1 MKASLSVREL
11 ATECGVSVQAIRKWC
26 AKNEV
31 ERNAQGGYVITD
43 DVRFLAVKHYKE
55 RKDGKKVSE
64 KASKQVSPQVDAL
77 LRQLEAKD
85 AQLSAK
91 DEQIAA
97 KDAQIAAKDE
107 QISAL
112 TDAVSSLTEQNG
124 KLLDTNKALSAAT
137 AIHTAAD
144 KKEALLVTEPE
155 YEAPQQPQKKP
166 SRWQRLL
173 AAWRG

>member
-1 MKASLSVREL
+1 MISVSEL

-43 DVRFLAVKHYKE
+43 DVRILAVKHYRE
-55 RKDGKKVSE
+55 RKDGKKVPKKDSE
-64 KASKQVSPQVDAL
+64 NVSSQLSAL
-77 LRQLEAKD
+77 LKQLEVKD
-85 AQLSAK
+85 AQLAAK
-91 DEQIAA
+91 DEQIVA
-97 KDAQIAAKDE
+97 KDAQIAAKDK

>member
-1 MKASLSVREL
+1 MLSVREL
-11 ATECGVSVQAIRKWC
+11 ATECGVSVQAVRKWC
-26 AKNEV
+26 AKNNV
-31 ERNAQGGYVITD
+31 ERNPQGGYLISD
-43 DVRFLAVKHYKE
+43 EVRILAVKHYKE
-55 RKDGKKVSE
+55 RKDGKKVPKKVSE
-64 KASKQVSPQVDAL
+64 NVSPQLDAL
-77 LRQLEAKD
+77 LRQLEV
-85 AQLSAK
+85 
-91 DEQIAA
+91 

-107 QISAL
+107 QIAARDAQIAAKDKQISAL

-144 KKEALLVTEPE
+144 KKEALLVAEPE

>member
-1 MKASLSVREL
+1 MISVREL

-26 AKNEV
+26 AKNNV

-43 DVRFLAVKHYKE
+43 EVRFLAVKHYKE

-85 AQLSAK
+85 AQLAAK

-97 KDAQIAAKDE
+97 KDE
-107 QISAL
+107 QIGKL
-112 TDAVSSLTEQNG
+112 TDALTSLTEQNG

-144 KKEALLVTEPE
+144 KKEALLVAEPE

>member
-1 MKASLSVREL
+1 MHEL
-11 ATECGVSVQAIRKWC
+11 RDLAADCGVSVQSIRKWC
-26 AKNEV
+26 
-31 ERNAQGGYVITD
+31 ERNGASKNASGRYVITD
-43 DVRFLAVKHYKE
+43 ELRFLAVSYYKGKQE
-55 RKDGKKVSE
+55 EKKVS
-64 KASKQVSPQVDAL
+64 KKPSNNVPPQVEAL
-77 LRQLEAKD
+77 LRQLEIKD

-91 DEQIAA
+91 DEQIAT
-97 KDAQIAAKDE
+97 KDAQIAAKDK

-155 YEAPQQPQKKP
+155 YEEPQQPQKKP

>member
-1 MKASLSVREL
+1 MHELRDL
-11 ATECGVSVQAIRKWC
+11 ATDCGVSVQSIRKWC
-26 AKNEV
+26 
-31 ERNAQGGYVITD
+31 ERNGVSKNPSGRYIITD
-43 DVRFLAVKHYKE
+43 ELRFLALSYYKGKQE
-55 RKDGKKVSE
+55 GKKVS
-64 KASKQVSPQVDAL
+64 KKPSDNVSPQVEAML
-77 LRQLEAKD
+77 KQLEIKD

-107 QISAL
+107 QIGKL
-112 TDAVSSLTEQNG
+112 TDTLTSLAEQNAN
-124 KLLDTNKALSAAT
+124 LLDVNKALSAAT

-155 YEAPQQPQKKP
+155 YEEPQQPQKKP

>member
-1 MKASLSVREL
+1 MHEL
-11 ATECGVSVQAIRKWC
+11 RDLAADCGVSVQSIRKWC
-26 AKNEV
+26 
-31 ERNAQGGYVITD
+31 ERNGVRKNPSGRYIITD
-43 DVRFLAVKHYKE
+43 ELRFLALSYYKG
-55 RKDGKKVSE
+55 KQDGKKVSKKPSE
-64 KASKQVSPQVDAL
+64 KVSPQVEAL
-77 LRQLEAKD
+77 LKQLEIKD

-107 QISAL
+107 QIGKL
-112 TDAVSSLTEQNG
+112 TDTLTSLAEQNAN
-124 KLLDTNKALSAAT
+124 LLDVNKALSAAT

-155 YEAPQQPQKKP
+155 YEEPQQPQKKP

>member
-1 MKASLSVREL
+1 MHEL
-11 ATECGVSVQAIRKWC
+11 RDLAADCGVSVQSIRKWC
-26 AKNEV
+26 
-31 ERNAQGGYVITD
+31 ERNGASKNASGRYVITD
-43 DVRFLAVKHYKE
+43 ELRFLAVSYYKGKQE
-55 RKDGKKVSE
+55 EKKVSKKPSE
-64 KASKQVSPQVDAL
+64 KVSPQVEAL
-77 LRQLEAKD
+77 LRQLEIKD

-91 DEQIAA
+91 DEQIAT

-107 QISAL
+107 QIGKL
-112 TDAVSSLTEQNG
+112 TDAVTSLTEQNS
-124 KLLDTNKALSAAT
+124 KLLDTNKALSAAN

-144 KKEALLVTEPE
+144 KKEALLVAEPE

>member
-1 MKASLSVREL
+1 MRALLSVREL

-26 AKNEV
+26 AKNGV
-31 ERNAQGGYVITD
+31 ERNAQRGYVITD

-64 KASKQVSPQVDAL
+64 KVSKQVSPQVDAL

-107 QISAL
+107 QIGKL
-112 TDAVSSLTEQNG
+112 TDTVISLTEQNG
-124 KLLDTNKALSAAT
+124 KLLDTNKALSAAN

-144 KKEALLVTEPE
+144 KKEALLVAEPE
-155 YEAPQQPQKKP
+155 YEEPQQPQKKP